1 MNALKLT
8 STLRNISRI
17 PILSSKYSTTSNNNE
32 NLILTSL
39 NDKTGVA
46 TVTLNRPPVNSL
58 NLELLTEFSKTLD
71 ELTKNNSR
79 GMILTSVR
87 RIFWGFKINFKHL
100 KN

>member
-8 STLRNISRI
+8 STLRPLSR
-17 PILSSKYSTTSNNNE
+17 LSSQSFNFTTKSNN
-32 NLILTSL
+32 NLILTSV
-39 NDKTGVA
+39 NDKSGVA

-87 RIFWGFKINFKHL
+87 M
-100 KN
+100 KNLNKF